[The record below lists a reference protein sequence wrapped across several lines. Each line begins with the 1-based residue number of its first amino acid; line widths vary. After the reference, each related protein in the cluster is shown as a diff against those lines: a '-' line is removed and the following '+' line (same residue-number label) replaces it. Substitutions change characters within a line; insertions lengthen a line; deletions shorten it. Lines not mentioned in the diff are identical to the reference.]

1 MIKFEYLIILLLAIL
16 FLGFFVKIKDKIGN
30 FFKVLDIPKK
40 NKIHEKVTPLIGVFP
55 LIIVSF
61 ILLFYFNIIN
71 EANNVFF
78 IFIYS
83 YLFFILGY
91 LDDRFN
97 LNAYLKLGISLIIT
111 LIATSLIESF
121 LINKIYIE
129 SINKIIILDKITI
142 FFSVLCILLLINS
155 LNLIDGI
162 NGLASGF
169 ATVWL
174 LSLSLLSNN
183 ENIFML
189 FLILS
194 LFMLV
199 NTFQIINGRY
209 FLGDSGTLF
218 LGCLVGLSTIYTYNI
233 QLTLGNIIS
242 VEKIFIFFM
251 IPGIDMF
258 RLFITRLLQ
267 KKDPFSGDL
276 NHLHHIMIKQF
287 SNNTTLLIYLITFIS
302 TNLLSYFNVI
312 NSFLIIIF
320 YLNIYILFIFFSKK
334 KFKNTP

>member
-1 MIKFEYLIILLLAIL
+1 MIKFKYLVILLLAIL
-16 FLGFFVKIKDKIGN
+16 FLKFFVKIKDKIGN
-30 FFKVLDIPKK
+30 FFHVLDIPKK
-40 NKIHEKVTPLIGVFP
+40 DKIHKKITPLIGVFP
-55 LIIVSF
+55 VIILSF
-61 ILLFYFNIIN
+61 ILLIYFNIIN
-71 EANNVFF
+71 EAHNVFY
-78 IFIYS
+78 IFLYS
-83 YLFFILGY
+83 YLFFIMGY
-91 LDDRFN
+91 LDDRYN
-97 LNAYLKLGISLIIT
+97 LNAYLKLSISLVIT
-111 LIATSLIESF
+111 LIAINLIESF
-121 LINKIYIE
+121 SINQIYIE
-129 SINKIIILDKITI
+129 SINKTIILNEIKI
-142 FFSVLCILLLINS
+142 FFSVLCVLLLINS
-155 LNLIDGI
+155 LNLMDGI

-169 ATVWL
+169 ASGWL

-183 ENIFML
+183 ENVFIL

-199 NTFQIINGRY
+199 NTFQIIKGKY

-218 LGCLVGLSTIYTYNI
+218 LGCLVGLCTIYTYNI
-233 QLTLGNIIS
+233 QLALGNLIS

-267 KKDPFSGDL
+267 KKDPFGGDL
-276 NHLHHIMIKQF
+276 NHLHHILVKQF
-287 SNNTTLLIYLITFIS
+287 SNNTTLLIYSITFIS

-312 NSFLIIIF
+312 NTLLIIII

>member
-1 MIKFEYLIILLLAIL
+1 MIKFKYLVILLLAIL
-16 FLGFFVKIKDKIGN
+16 FLKFFVKIKDKIGN
-30 FFKVLDIPKK
+30 FFHVLDIPKK
-40 NKIHEKVTPLIGVFP
+40 DKIHKKITPLIGVFP
-55 LIIVSF
+55 VIILSF
-61 ILLFYFNIIN
+61 ILLIYFNIIN
-71 EANNVFF
+71 EAQNVFY
-78 IFIYS
+78 IFLYS
-83 YLFFILGY
+83 YLFFIMGY
-91 LDDRFN
+91 LDDRYN
-97 LNAYLKLGISLIIT
+97 LNAYLKLSISLVIT
-111 LIATSLIESF
+111 LIAINLIESF
-121 LINKIYIE
+121 SINQIYIE
-129 SINKIIILDKITI
+129 SINKTIILNEIKI
-142 FFSVLCILLLINS
+142 FFSVLCVLLLINS
-155 LNLIDGI
+155 LNLMDGI

-169 ATVWL
+169 ASGWL

-183 ENIFML
+183 ENVFIL

-199 NTFQIINGRY
+199 NTFQIIKGKY

-218 LGCLVGLSTIYTYNI
+218 LGCLVGLCTIYTYNI
-233 QLTLGNIIS
+233 QLALGNLIS

-267 KKDPFSGDL
+267 KKDPFGGDL
-276 NHLHHIMIKQF
+276 NHLHHILVKQF
-287 SNNTTLLIYLITFIS
+287 SNNTTLLIYSITFIS

-312 NSFLIIIF
+312 NTLLIIII

>member
-1 MIKFEYLIILLLAIL
+1 MIKFGYLIILLLAIL

-30 FFKVLDIPKK
+30 FFHVLDIPKK
-40 NKIHEKVTPLIGVFP
+40 DKIHKKITPLIGVFP
-55 LIIVSF
+55 VIILSF
-61 ILLFYFNIIN
+61 ILLIYFNIIN
-71 EANNVFF
+71 EAQNVFY
-78 IFIYS
+78 IFFYS
-83 YLFFILGY
+83 YLFFIMGY
-91 LDDRFN
+91 LDDRYT
-97 LNAYLKLGISLIIT
+97 LNAYLKLGISLVIT
-111 LIATSLIESF
+111 LIAINLIESF
-121 LINKIYIE
+121 SINKIYIE
-129 SINKIIILDKITI
+129 TINKTIILHEIKI
-142 FFSVLCILLLINS
+142 FFSVLCVLLLINS
-155 LNLIDGI
+155 LNLMDGI

-169 ATVWL
+169 ASGWL

-183 ENIFML
+183 ENVFIL

-199 NTFQIINGRY
+199 NTFQIIKGKY

-218 LGCLVGLSTIYTYNI
+218 LGCLVGLCTIYTYNT
-233 QLTLGNIIS
+233 QLALDNLIS

-267 KKDPFSGDL
+267 KKDPFGGDL
-276 NHLHHIMIKQF
+276 NHLHHIMVKQF
-287 SNNTTLLIYLITFIS
+287 SNNTTLLIYSITFIS

-312 NSFLIIIF
+312 NTLLIIII